1 MNVELIRYR
10 VKKNKSER
18 VDEWLKFLNANMQD
32 VLVTLEGEKMYVETI
47 FRERLE
53 GEEYLYWYSIQGQG
67 GQAVEES
74 EHWIDNKHLEFWDE
88 CIDETFGA
96 LNLKTEVIMIPEN
109 IQKFMQ

>member
-74 EHWIDNKHLEFWDE
+74 EHWIDKKHLEFWDE

-96 LNLKTEVIMIPEN
+96 LNLKTEVIMRPEN